1 MLYTI
6 PLCAIYHTLTAKEN
20 LKMLSNSQDGSWRV
34 RASVPV
40 LRSVGVRVAISAVA
54 PSSHGSIVSKP
65 SLLFSESAGLWWCCL
80 CSLTVDGGVPF
91 RVCAPMNMKVLLRL
105 FLWFSII
112 DQVEHRFYLV
122 RCRRFDEVAISSSTT
137 LTAKSLLYWH
147 VALRSAFILSPDS
160 AQWNLRGGMPLVN
173 GVPKTYWEIAY
184 DVLTRPPLIITYE
197 TSARKREAEA
207 LEREL
212 VQLRWS
218 LTQLICFL
226 HCKWR
231 M

>member
-1 MLYTI
+1 MAVGKCVQVCQCYDLSEFESRSA
-6 PLCAIYHTLTAKEN
+6 PLRRRPTA
-20 LKMLSNSQDGSWRV
+20 
-34 RASVPV
+34 
-40 LRSVGVRVAISAVA
+40 RSSPNRLCFV
-54 PSSHGSIVSKP
+54 P
-65 SLLFSESAGLWWCCL
+65 SLQAC
-80 CSLTVDGGVPF
+80 DGAACASSFAHRRRRVPF
-91 RVCAPMNMKVLLRL
+91 RVCAPMNIKVLLRL